1 MVQPK
6 VSLSSL
12 DLLNKSKYN
21 LLKVKLLTLRNVI
34 VPNDFMAREH
44 IQALIKYQYWLH
56 FFQSRFWLGP
66 VCSSLALASCA
77 SAIQPYQPPSTGH
90 LHANS
95 FKSVIALET
104 PPTSQ
109 THQDWWLNL
118 NDAALVTLVT
128 KAIENNKDIQ
138 AALYRVTAARMGE
151 AAQTRT
157 SKPVLDIEFSN
168 STLGERSNA
177 TDGLFSRSPI
187 ANSFLQGIQANGL
200 LSWEY
205 DLLGRIRAEQR
216 IIQTETEI
224 TEESRRDIMQVVA
237 NEVTVAYIDFRG
249 AESQLKI
256 LDKIRSK
263 REESLSLSQVARQ
276 MGIITDYE
284 EKRLQF
290 ESTELDARLT
300 EVMRRRSDAYFR
312 LEALIGE
319 EPAILTELPQN
330 EGDVLNGKIE
340 VLIQSPAD
348 VIRQRPD
355 IRIAERQLAT
365 ATYQIGIV
373 ATEYYPRISLFGGI
387 DPLSSNPLSLSQ
399 SLGFSIRDHRLVGA
413 RIGQQK
419 ATTQAAL
426 ANFDAVVIRALSEV
440 EIALVALS
448 STKERVRSLSNRL
461 ATITATRDKMREM
474 LDAGVATLPEFK
486 EVEIEVLEIRW
497 ELEEAKAA
505 NIVALVQVYRA
516 FGSGFQ
522 QDRQSRPYDR

>member
-1 MVQPK
+1 MVQSK
-6 VSLSSL
+6 VPPRSL
-12 DLLNKSKYN
+12 DLLDKSKYSI
-21 LLKVKLLTLRNVI
+21 LKVKLLTLRNVK

-56 FFQSRFWLGP
+56 RFQSRSWLAP

-77 SAIQPYQPPSTGH
+77 SAIQPYQPPSTSH
-90 LHANS
+90 LHADN

-104 PPTSQ
+104 LPTSQ
-109 THQDWWLNL
+109 THQDWWLSL
-118 NDAALVTLVT
+118 NDTVLATLVT

-138 AALYRVTAARMGE
+138 AASYRVTAARMGE
-151 AAQTRT
+151 AAQSRT

-168 STLGERSNA
+168 SFFGESNNA
-177 TDGLFSRSPI
+177 ADGLTSRSSV
-187 ANSFLQGIQANGL
+187 AKSFLQGIQANGL

-216 IIQTETEI
+216 VTQTETEI

-256 LDKIRSK
+256 LDEIRSK
-263 REESLSLSQVARQ
+263 REESLSISKVARQ

-290 ESTELDARLT
+290 ESTELNARLT
-300 EVMRRRSDAYFR
+300 EVERLRSDAYFR

-319 EPAILTELPQN
+319 QPVILNELARN
-330 EGDVLNGKIE
+330 DGDFLNGKLDI
-340 VLIQSPAD
+340 LLQSPAE

-355 IRIAERQLAT
+355 IRIAERQLAA

-413 RIGQQK
+413 RVGQQK

-426 ANFDAVVIRALSEV
+426 ANFDAVVLRALSEV

-448 STKERVRSLSNRL
+448 SSKERVRSLSNRL

-486 EVEIEVLEIRW
+486 EVEIEVLEINR
-497 ELEEAKAA
+497 ELEEAKATSF
-505 NIVALVQVYRA
+505 VALVQVYRA
-516 FGSGFQ
+516 FGGGFQ
-522 QDRQSRPYDR
+522 EARQD

>member
-6 VSLSSL
+6 VPPRSL
-12 DLLNKSKYN
+12 DLLDKSKYSI
-21 LLKVKLLTLRNVI
+21 LKVKLLTLRNVK

-56 FFQSRFWLGP
+56 RFQSRSWLAP
-66 VCSSLALASCA
+66 VCSCLALASCA
-77 SAIQPYQPPSTGH
+77 SAIQPYQPPSTSH
-90 LHANS
+90 LHADN

-109 THQDWWLNL
+109 THQDWWLSL
-118 NDAALVTLVT
+118 NDTVLATLVT

-138 AALYRVTAARMGE
+138 AASYRVTAARMGE
-151 AAQTRT
+151 AAQSRT

-168 STLGERSNA
+168 SVFGESNNA
-177 TDGLFSRSPI
+177 ADGLTSRSSV
-187 ANSFLQGIQANGL
+187 AKSFLQGIQANGL

-216 IIQTETEI
+216 ISQTETEI

-256 LDKIRSK
+256 LDEIRSK
-263 REESLSLSQVARQ
+263 REESLSISQVARQ

-290 ESTELDARLT
+290 ESTELNARLT
-300 EVMRRRSDAYFR
+300 EVERLRSDAYFR

-319 EPAILTELPQN
+319 QPVILNELARN
-330 EGDVLNGKIE
+330 DGDLLNGKLDI
-340 VLIQSPAD
+340 LLQSPAE

-355 IRIAERQLAT
+355 IRIAERQLAA

-387 DPLSSNPLSLSQ
+387 DPLSSNPISLSQ

-413 RIGQQK
+413 RVGQQK

-426 ANFDAVVIRALSEV
+426 ANFDAVVLRALSEV

-448 STKERVRSLSNRL
+448 SSKERVRSLSNRL

-486 EVEIEVLEIRW
+486 EVEIEVLEINR
-497 ELEEAKAA
+497 ELEEAKATSF
-505 NIVALVQVYRA
+505 VALVQVYRA
-516 FGSGFQ
+516 FGGGFQ
-522 QDRQSRPYDR
+522 EARQD

>member
-1 MVQPK
+1 MPPR
-6 VSLSSL
+6 SL
-12 DLLNKSKYN
+12 DLLDKSKYSI
-21 LLKVKLLTLRNVI
+21 LKVKLLTLRNVK

-56 FFQSRFWLGP
+56 RFQSRSWLAP

-77 SAIQPYQPPSTGH
+77 SAIQPYQPPSTSH
-90 LHANS
+90 LHADN

-104 PPTSQ
+104 LPTSQ
-109 THQDWWLNL
+109 THQDWWLSL
-118 NDAALVTLVT
+118 NDTVLATLVT

-138 AALYRVTAARMGE
+138 AASYRVTAARMGE
-151 AAQTRT
+151 AAQSRT

-168 STLGERSNA
+168 SFFGESNNA
-177 TDGLFSRSPI
+177 ADGLTSRSSV
-187 ANSFLQGIQANGL
+187 AKSFLQGIQANGL

-216 IIQTETEI
+216 VTQTETEI

-256 LDKIRSK
+256 LDEIRSK
-263 REESLSLSQVARQ
+263 REESLSISKVARQ

-290 ESTELDARLT
+290 ESTELNARLT
-300 EVMRRRSDAYFR
+300 EVERLRSDAYFR

-319 EPAILTELPQN
+319 QPVILNELARN
-330 EGDVLNGKIE
+330 DGDFLNGKLDI
-340 VLIQSPAD
+340 LLQSPAE

-355 IRIAERQLAT
+355 IRIAERQLAA

-413 RIGQQK
+413 RVGQQK

-426 ANFDAVVIRALSEV
+426 ANFDAVVLRALSEV

-448 STKERVRSLSNRL
+448 SSKERVRSLSNRL

-486 EVEIEVLEIRW
+486 EVEIEVLEINR
-497 ELEEAKAA
+497 ELEEAKATSF
-505 NIVALVQVYRA
+505 VALVQVYRA
-516 FGSGFQ
+516 FGGGFQ
-522 QDRQSRPYDR
+522 EARQD